1 MTDSETDSGTEL
13 RWLQGFGSTSVY
25 RARHNLIG
33 LANRPADAG
42 LLINSP
48 GIERML
54 EVCEVRGRAVNQ
66 AHGDRR
72 RFASD
77 VLSLLAR
84 NVWAR
89 TDFDMTARQLA
100 KDEIATV
107 LDGLATATDRFQ
119 VARAVVRKTIGDSFR
134 QAANTPAFLTFLQ
147 LSLVPVTLA
156 NTIDSEQVRR
166 ALDTAEHELATK
178 RATGYLNAIRLFG
191 LRFRYPTATVEDFT
205 LVISGAMLGMSLRHV
220 ISPERFDKMLDWDGQ
235 RWHLAALGAI
245 GIIDEWLEPDPD
257 YDAAEALSVYLRDEV
272 HTSSQPSQVIEISRG
287 DS

>member
-1 MTDSETDSGTEL
+1 MTDPETDSATEL
-13 RWLQGFGSTSVY
+13 RWLHGFGGTSVY

-66 AHGDRR
+66 AHNNRR

-77 VLSLLAR
+77 VLSLMAR

-89 TDFDMTARQLA
+89 TDFNMTARQMA

-119 VARAVVRKTIGDSFR
+119 VARTVLRKTIGDSFR
-134 QAANTPAFLTFLQ
+134 QSANTPAFLTFLQ

-156 NTIDSEQVRR
+156 NRIDSEQVRR
-166 ALDTAEHELATK
+166 ALDTAENELAGK

-191 LRFRYPTATVEDFT
+191 LRFRHPSATVEDFT
-205 LVISGAMLGMSLRHV
+205 LVVSGAMLGMSLRHL
-220 ISPERFDKMLDWDGQ
+220 ISPERLDKVLDWDGQ
-235 RWHLAALGAI
+235 RWHLAALGVT

-257 YDAAEALSVYLRDEV
+257 YDAANALSLYLRDEV
-272 HTSSQPSQVIEISRG
+272 RTRNEPSQVIEIPRG